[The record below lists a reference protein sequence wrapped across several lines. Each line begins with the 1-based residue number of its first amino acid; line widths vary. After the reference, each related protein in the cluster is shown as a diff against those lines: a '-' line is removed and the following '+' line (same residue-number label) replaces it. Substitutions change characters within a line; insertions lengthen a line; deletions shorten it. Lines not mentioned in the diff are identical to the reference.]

1 MQPQQT
7 TQINWKRNL
16 LVLTI
21 VQFLS
26 TAGFSLV
33 YPFLPLYVRELGIAT
48 RGSLAFW
55 AGMVFSAQ
63 AVTMMI
69 ASPIWGAVA
78 DRRGRK
84 LMLARA
90 TIGGAIIMAAM
101 GMVQSAEQLVIL
113 RALQGAVT
121 GVLAAT
127 NALVAASTPRDQ
139 IGFAMGTTNMA
150 RWVGVAG
157 GPVIGGLLGE
167 AFGFRESFWITGAL
181 LGLAGLAVIFFV
193 QEDFVPQARAQREG
207 FWEGYSHLLHAPG
220 MRGLYALT
228 FLRSLGATLIT
239 PILALFVLGL
249 NRNVESGAA
258 ALTGVAIGAAAV
270 TSALSAV
277 YLGRVGDRYGHSYV
291 LIGSAVAAAFLQIP
305 QIFVT
310 SPQQLIIFQALAGIA
325 TGGLIPAT
333 AALMNLWSPQGN
345 QGATYGLDTSVQASA
360 RTVAPMI
367 AAAIAVSAGYRGVF
381 AGTAVVYAILAAIS
395 IRVVRAVP
403 SSAQAAWSAGQTL
416 HPPTQPPHPPRK

>member
-1 MQPQQT
+1 MQIRQSSR
-7 TQINWKRNL
+7 INWKRNL
-16 LVLTI
+16 VVLTI

-48 RGSLAFW
+48 RGSVEFW

-69 ASPIWGAVA
+69 AAPIWGTVA

-101 GMVQSAEQLVIL
+101 GMAQSAEQLVIL

-121 GVLAAT
+121 GVIAAT
-127 NALVAASTPRDQ
+127 NALVAASTPR
-139 IGFAMGTTNMA
+139 AYTGTALGMTNMA

-157 GPVIGGLLGE
+157 GPIIGGLLGE

-181 LGLAGLAVIFFV
+181 LGMAGLAVVFLV
-193 QEDFVPQARAQREG
+193 QEDFAPKARTERPG
-207 FWEGYSHLLHAPG
+207 FWEGYRSIMGAPG
-220 MRGLYALT
+220 MRGLYGLT
-228 FLRSLGATLIT
+228 FLRSLGATLVT
-239 PILALFVLGL
+239 PVLALFVLGL
-249 NRNVESGAA
+249 NHNIEAGAA
-258 ALTGVAIGAAAV
+258 ALTGIAIGGAAF

-277 YLGRVGDRYGHSYV
+277 LLGRVGDRYGHSYV
-291 LIGSAVAAAFLQIP
+291 LIGSALAAVVLQIP
-305 QIFVT
+305 MIFVT
-310 SPQQLIIFQALAGIA
+310 SAPQLIFFQALAGIA
-325 TGGLIPAT
+325 TGGLVPAT
-333 AALMNLWSPQGN
+333 AALMNLWSPAGS
-345 QGATYGLDTSVQASA
+345 QGATYGLENSVQASA

-367 AAAIAVSAGYRGVF
+367 AAAIAASVGLRGVF
-381 AGTAVVYAILAAIS
+381 AGAAAVYALIAVVAITI
-395 IRVVRAVP
+395 VRSARDRQALVP
-403 SSAQAAWSAGQTL
+403 DSAPAD
-416 HPPTQPPHPPRK
+416 